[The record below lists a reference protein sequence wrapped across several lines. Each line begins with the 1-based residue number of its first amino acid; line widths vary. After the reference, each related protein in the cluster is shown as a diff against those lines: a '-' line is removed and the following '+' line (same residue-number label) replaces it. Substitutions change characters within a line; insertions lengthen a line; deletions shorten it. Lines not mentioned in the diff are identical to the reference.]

1 VKRLTEKAFWQYN
14 KHLATKEREMT
25 VVFKQATQMFKA
37 SDLLWGKRELINAIV
52 EQALISQTEAFIDMI
67 MDGQEDMSRN
77 GINETLRGV
86 KDSATDFIGD
96 MIGDLES
103 MIRERMKAVNY
114 GAAVTGIKYD
124 LAGDVTDIEVDVS
137 FGVDVE

>member
-1 VKRLTEKAFWQYN
+1 
-14 KHLATKEREMT
+14 MT
-25 VVFKQATQMFKA
+25 VVYRAGEQTFKA
-37 SDLLWGKRELINAIV
+37 VEVLWAKRELVNAIV
-52 EQALISQTEAFIDMI
+52 EQALISQTEAFIEMI

-96 MIGDLES
+96 MISDLERA
-103 MIRERMKAVNY
+103 IRERMKAVNY

-137 FGVDVE
+137 VGVEV

>member
-1 VKRLTEKAFWQYN
+1 
-14 KHLATKEREMT
+14 MT
-25 VVFKQATQMFKA
+25 VVYKAGEQTFKA
-37 SDLLWGKRELINAIV
+37 VELLFGKRELVNAVV
-52 EQALISQTEAFIDMI
+52 EQILISQTEAFIDMI

-86 KDSATDFIGD
+86 KDSATDFVGD
-96 MIGDLES
+96 MMGDLES
-103 MIRERMKAVNY
+103 MIRERLKAVNY

-137 FGVDVE
+137 VGVE

>member
-1 VKRLTEKAFWQYN
+1 
-14 KHLATKEREMT
+14 MT
-25 VVFKQATQMFKA
+25 VVFKQGEQTFKA
-37 SDLLWGKRELINAIV
+37 VEVLWAKPALVNAIV
-52 EQALISQTEAFIDMI
+52 EQALISQTEAFIEMI
-67 MDGQEDMSRN
+67 MDGQADMSRN

-96 MIGDLES
+96 MMSDLES

-137 FGVDVE
+137 VGVE

>member
-1 VKRLTEKAFWQYN
+1 
-14 KHLATKEREMT
+14 MT
-25 VVFKQATQMFKA
+25 VVFKQGEQTFKA
-37 SDLLWGKRELINAIV
+37 VELLFGKRELVNAIV
-52 EQALISQTEAFIDMI
+52 EQVLISQTEAFIDMI

-96 MIGDLES
+96 MMGDLES
-103 MIRERMKAVNY
+103 MIRERLKAVNY

-124 LAGDVTDIEVDVS
+124 LAGDVVDIEVNVS
-137 FGVDVE
+137 VSVEVQ

>member
-1 VKRLTEKAFWQYN
+1 
-14 KHLATKEREMT
+14 MT
-25 VVFKQATQMFKA
+25 VVYKAGEQTFKA
-37 SDLLWGKRELINAIV
+37 VELLFGKRELVNAVVDQI
-52 EQALISQTEAFIDMI
+52 LISQTEAFIEMI

-86 KDSATDFIGD
+86 KDSATDFVGD
-96 MIGDLES
+96 MMGDLES
-103 MIRERMKAVNY
+103 MIRQRLKAVNY

-137 FGVDVE
+137 FGVEV

>member
-1 VKRLTEKAFWQYN
+1 
-14 KHLATKEREMT
+14 MT
-25 VVFKQATQMFKA
+25 VVYKAGEQTFKA
-37 SDLLWGKRELINAIV
+37 VELLFGKRELVNAVV
-52 EQALISQTEAFIDMI
+52 EQILISQTEAFIDMI

-96 MIGDLES
+96 MMGDLES
-103 MIRERMKAVNY
+103 MIRERLKAVNY

-124 LAGDVTDIEVDVS
+124 LAGDVIDIEVDVS
-137 FGVDVE
+137 VGVEV

>member
-1 VKRLTEKAFWQYN
+1 
-14 KHLATKEREMT
+14 MT
-25 VVFKQATQMFKA
+25 VVYKAGEQTFKA
-37 SDLLWGKRELINAIV
+37 VELLFGKRELVNAVVDQI
-52 EQALISQTEAFIDMI
+52 LISQTEAFIEMI

-96 MIGDLES
+96 MMGDLES
-103 MIRERMKAVNY
+103 MIRERLKAVNY

-124 LAGDVTDIEVDVS
+124 LAGDVIDIEVDVS
-137 FGVDVE
+137 VGTE

>member
-1 VKRLTEKAFWQYN
+1 LF
-14 KHLATKEREMT
+14 
-25 VVFKQATQMFKA
+25 
-37 SDLLWGKRELINAIV
+37 GKRELVNAVV
-52 EQALISQTEAFIDMI
+52 EQVLISQTEAFIEMI

-96 MIGDLES
+96 MMGDLES
-103 MIRERMKAVNY
+103 MIRERLKAVNY

-124 LAGDVTDIEVDVS
+124 LAGDVIDIEVDVS
-137 FGVDVE
+137 VGVE

>member
-1 VKRLTEKAFWQYN
+1 
-14 KHLATKEREMT
+14 MT
-25 VVFKQATQMFKA
+25 VVYKAGEQTFKAVEVLWAKQA
-37 SDLLWGKRELINAIV
+37 LVNAIV
-52 EQALISQTEAFIDMI
+52 EQALISQTEAFIEMI
-67 MDGQEDMSRN
+67 MDGQEDLSRN

-96 MIGDLES
+96 MMSDLENA
-103 MIRERMKAVNY
+103 IRERMKAVNY

-137 FGVDVE
+137 VGVE